1 MKQSSNPFFV
11 YPPVA
16 ALALYASVV
25 GALIP
30 AIRDAFPGLSL
41 AATGLFS
48 TLQSLGTTLSVIL
61 CFCLFSALNKVRVM
75 AMCQLLLAMCLLLF
89 GINNILLLLYV
100 LLFFIGLFS
109 NVVDTLSNSVLADLE
124 PQRKAFHISLL
135 QAIWAAA
142 AAVGPWFA
150 LVLGGTYP
158 PVFIVLSIVVITA
171 GAAFTLGLKREL
183 RLPFV
188 QQRENF
194 GALGK
199 LVRTLKLKGMGLLL
213 VTSFF
218 NAIVLT
224 SFNFFISS
232 YILSIGGSSVS
243 AMFVLSMLFLGE
255 LVGRLVYAPLAHRI
269 SVRTVM
275 MLFNALSVAA
285 FAFMVFCSD
294 IVVIGILAG
303 IGGLGT
309 AANFPALV
317 VQACAIVPDDTA
329 AGSSLIFLGFTLACF
344 VAPPLVG
351 AIGDAA
357 GLKTAMLCAISLLL
371 PVIAL
376 SWRIKSQNVQ
386 NT

>member
-1 MKQSSNPFFV
+1 MKQSSKPYFV

-48 TLQSLGTTLSVIL
+48 TLQSLGTALSVIL
-61 CFCLFSALNKVRVM
+61 CFCVFSALNKVRVM
-75 AMCQLLLAMCLLLF
+75 ALGQLMLAACLLVF
-89 GINNILLLLYV
+89 GLNSVLLLLYV

-109 NVVDTLSNSVLADLE
+109 NIVDTLSNAVLADLE
-124 PQRKAFHISLL
+124 PRRKAFHISLL
-135 QAIWAAA
+135 QALWAAA
-142 AAVGPWFA
+142 AAAGPWFV

-158 PVFIVLSIVVITA
+158 PVFIGLSILVVAA
-171 GAAFTLGLKREL
+171 GAAFAFGLNREL
-183 RLPFV
+183 RIPLI

-199 LVRTLKLKGMGLLL
+199 LVRTLKLKGIGLLL

-218 NAIVLT
+218 NSFVLI

-232 YILSIGGSSVS
+232 YILSIGGSNVG
-243 AMFVLSMLFLGE
+243 AAFALSMLFLGA
-255 LVGRLVYAPLAHRI
+255 LLGRLVYAPLAHRI
-269 SVRTVM
+269 PVRTVM
-275 MLFNALSVAA
+275 MLFNALSIAA
-285 FAFMVFCSD
+285 FAGMVFCPD
-294 IVVIGILAG
+294 ITGIGILAG

-344 VAPPLVG
+344 AAPPLIG

-357 GLKTAMLCAISLLL
+357 GLKTAMLCAASLLTA
-371 PVIAL
+371 VIVL
-376 SWRIKSQNVQ
+376 SSRIKPHAAQ